1 MQYGRNLAE
10 IICQISNAISF
21 DFARCRVRNIQC
33 VNTKEHGARYTGN
46 MIRVLR
52 PVPVERLKLL
62 VFDLDGT
69 LIDSAQDLCNS
80 VNATLENFARP
91 QLSDGI
97 IASYIGNGALMLVR
111 RAFATDDGKEPS
123 EELLAHAYKF
133 FLDYYREHK
142 LDYTYAYDGV
152 LQALDALHKVHDQL
166 NVPARS
172 MAVLTNKPV
181 RPAQAICDALGLAPY
196 FQHIYGG
203 NSFATK
209 KPDPEGLLALMK
221 DAGATPEQTVMIGD
235 SQVDVQTARNAGAWC
250 IGCTFGLAP
259 GSLEAIPPDVL
270 VDSPADWTAAL
281 SPAKID
287 T

>member
-1 MQYGRNLAE
+1 
-10 IICQISNAISF
+10 
-21 DFARCRVRNIQC
+21 
-33 VNTKEHGARYTGN
+33 

-80 VNATLENFARP
+80 VNATLEKFDRP
-91 QLSDGI
+91 HLSDEI

-111 RAFATDDGKEPS
+111 RAFSTDDGKEPG
-123 EELLAHAYKF
+123 EQLLTDAYKF

-142 LDYTYAYDGV
+142 LDYTYAYEGV
-152 LQALDALHKVHDQL
+152 LEALDALHKVHAQIEA
-166 NVPARS
+166 PQRA

-181 RPAQAICDALGLAPY
+181 RPAQAICEALGLAPY
-196 FQHIYGG
+196 FLQIYGG

-209 KPDPEGLLALMK
+209 KPDPEGMLSLMK
-221 DAGATPEQTVMIGD
+221 EANAKPEETVMIGD
-235 SQVDVQTARNAGAWC
+235 SQVDVMTARNAGAWC

-259 GSLEAIPPDVL
+259 GSLEAMPPDVL

-287 T
+287 S